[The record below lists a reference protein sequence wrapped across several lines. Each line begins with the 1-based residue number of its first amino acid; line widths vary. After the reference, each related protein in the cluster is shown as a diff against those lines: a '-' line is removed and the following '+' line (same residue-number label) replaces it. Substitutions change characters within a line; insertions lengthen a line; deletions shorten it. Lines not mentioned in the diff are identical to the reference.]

1 MLESPAMPPAASN
14 GTPRLSVVIPTYGKG
29 PTLEKVIGHLE
40 GQNLPPQDF
49 EVVVID
55 DGSPD
60 DTAARMAR
68 VAAATPLR
76 LRYLRQENRG
86 VSAARNRGA
95 REARAP
101 IVVLLQDDIL
111 AVPDLLARHLGAHA
125 RHPEPGAAVVGR
137 VTWPPDWPLDHFMR
151 WLDEGGPQFR
161 YHEIQGRKTIGFKY
175 FYTCNVSLK
184 RQALIDNPFDEE
196 IVYGYEDLELANR
209 LQAKGF
215 VFHFEEDALG
225 YHEHRRSFEDFRRR
239 MFASGRSLYY
249 AVRNHPEFAGVIQ
262 IRPMS
267 AGKRLRTRAR
277 ALILP
282 LARRLGARRTI
293 EKYWRAM
300 LDDEVMR
307 GYSLARA
314 KDGPTAR
321 AVPEAPAY
329 RR

>member
-1 MLESPAMPPAASN
+1 MTAAASD
-14 GTPRLSVVIPTYGKG
+14 PSPLLSVVIPTYGKG
-29 PTLEKVIGHLE
+29 ETLEKVIRHLE
-40 GQNLPPQDF
+40 DQSLPRGEY
-49 EVVVID
+49 EVVVVD

-60 DTAARMAR
+60 DTAGRMRR
-68 VAAATPLR
+68 VAAATPLD

-86 VSAARNRGA
+86 VSAARNRGV

-111 AVPDLLARHLGAHA
+111 ATPDLLTRHLLAHA
-125 RHPEPGAAVVGR
+125 RHPEPTAAVVGR
-137 VTWPPDWPLDHFMR
+137 VAWPPDWRLDHFMR
-151 WLDEGGPQFR
+151 WLDDGGPQFR
-161 YHEIQGRKTIGFKY
+161 YQEILGRRTIGFRH

-184 RQALIDNPFDEE
+184 RETMLENPFDEE
-196 IVYGYEDLELANR
+196 IVYGYEDLELACR

-215 VFHFEEDALG
+215 TFHFEEDALG

-239 MFASGRSLYY
+239 MYASGQSLYY

-267 AGKRLRTRAR
+267 AAKRLRTRAR
-277 ALILP
+277 ALVLP

-300 LDDEVMR
+300 LDEEVMR
-307 GYSLARA
+307 GYTVARER
-314 KDGPTAR
+314 DGAAAR
-321 AVPEAPAY
+321 SVPLAPAY